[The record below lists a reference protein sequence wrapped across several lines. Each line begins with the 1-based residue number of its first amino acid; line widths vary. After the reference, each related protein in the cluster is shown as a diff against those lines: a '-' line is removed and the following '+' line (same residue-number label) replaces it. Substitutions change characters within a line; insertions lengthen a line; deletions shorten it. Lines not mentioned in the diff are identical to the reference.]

1 MQDNVI
7 PILKR
12 LLQSIIFI
20 VISVWVLLFLMFHFF
35 QKNFIYFPHN
45 EIQVTPN
52 YISLEYEDI
61 TLTTTDNIEI
71 SAWWIPNKNERATLL
86 FLHGNAGNISHRLD
100 SISIFHQ
107 LGLSVLI
114 IDYRGYGKSTGSP
127 SEEGTYI
134 DAETAWQHLTQEKNI
149 NSNEIIIFG
158 RSLGGAVANWL
169 ADKYTPAA
177 LIIESSFTSIPDIG
191 KHYYPYLPINLLAR
205 IKYPSIDRMNNIMSP
220 VLVIHSENDEIVPY
234 KFGKELFEKANQPK
248 VFLDINGGHN
258 DGFLISGDK
267 YTDGINRFITDVI
280 EK

>member
-1 MQDNVI
+1 M
-7 PILKR
+7 
-12 LLQSIIFI
+12 
-20 VISVWVLLFLMFHFF
+20 
-35 QKNFIYFPHN
+35 
-45 EIQVTPN
+45 
-52 YISLEYEDI
+52 
-61 TLTTTDNIEI
+61 
-71 SAWWIPNKNERATLL
+71 
-86 FLHGNAGNISHRLD
+86 HGNAGNISHRLD